1 GGHFMS
7 VNSINYTN
15 QINSYDATKNQNVTD
30 TTKEK
35 EVSKNYDTY
44 EKGKETAFN
53 RTEAQKAIEAAEA
66 AKAESMQTLLSSML
80 QTQYAKY
87 VQAMPDS
94 NLGAYFSNLE
104 VDDATR
110 IQAQK
115 DVAEDGYWGVEQT
128 ANRILDFAK
137 ALAGNDSSKFEE
149 MKAAV
154 EKGFEIAEELWG
166 GELPEIS
173 DRTYERV
180 MQGFDEWEK
189 TITSEKAEVA
199 GVTQT
204 VTDEQV

>member
-1 GGHFMS
+1 MRYS
-7 VNSINYTN
+7 
-15 QINSYDATKNQNVTD
+15 
-30 TTKEK
+30 
-35 EVSKNYDTY
+35 
-44 EKGKETAFN
+44 
-53 RTEAQKAIEAAEA
+53 RIEAAEA

>member
-1 GGHFMS
+1 MS